1 MHSNKAFNDLKN
13 ALIYNYENFAFAIFK
28 ITQSKIKD
36 LK

>member
-13 ALIYNYENFAFAIFK
+13 VLIYNFENFAFAILK